1 MRDIMQTGYTSNK
14 LAATTLKSTSRL
26 RFRKQTEKERKD
38 EGDLSP
44 GEVEL
49 MDDPKWIAGAPVV
62 IKAVEEWGQTILG
75 GEYALLVDGLYG
87 PHGLIASSPTW
98 PALPGRPHFD
108 SVFPFFSG
116 HDLAII
122 LRSMFR
128 YLLHPCMYTFLLCAV
143 AVQHNDDKKEHKTKF
158 APNFNFSIWAKAMI
172 SSLKLEK
179 RNDVLGLMQQLA
191 NAFTKAGETF
201 EKTSEKANLG
211 DCVVFP
217 SDMLHAAAAPQQIMS
232 RRVVSYYSFV
242 PKVVIDDPQWTPLLE
257 TLFSAEHVLDR
268 RTMVDPNMLTQ
279 MMSVHGEDPLV
290 EQKAYQ
296 WLRYGK
302 SALVKGRVL
311 S

>member
-1 MRDIMQTGYTSNK
+1 
-14 LAATTLKSTSRL
+14 
-26 RFRKQTEKERKD
+26 
-38 EGDLSP
+38 
-44 GEVEL
+44 

-143 AVQHNDDKKEHKTKF
+143 AVQHNDDKTEHKTKF

-179 RNDVLGLMQQLA
+179 RSEVFQLMEQLA
-191 NAFTKAGETF
+191 NAFTQAGKSF

-217 SDMLHAAAAPQQIMS
+217 SDMLHAAAKPQQIMS